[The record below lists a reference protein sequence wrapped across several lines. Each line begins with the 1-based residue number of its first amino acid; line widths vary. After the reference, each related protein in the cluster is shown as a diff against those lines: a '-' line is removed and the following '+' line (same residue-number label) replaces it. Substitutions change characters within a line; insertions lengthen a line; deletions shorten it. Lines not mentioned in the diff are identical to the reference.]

1 MTANSEIFSLMKSAE
16 SAAVFI
22 HINPDAD
29 AVGSALA
36 ASCLLEFLG
45 VGTVHCFSE
54 NNFNEK
60 LLSLDGAEAFNP
72 VPLNVYDLAVVVDC
86 SDIARIGN
94 KCAKIFAK
102 CKKSVVFDHHIGNG
116 AFADAA
122 IIDTKAGSATQVIY
136 GFIKEFCPEALN
148 ARMAKYLYAG
158 AVTDTG
164 GFLFP
169 STSEDTMKMVADLYK
184 QDFNASETARLLM
197 RNNPMRA
204 FKLKT
209 AALSKARFFD
219 NDRIGMVIITR
230 KDIEDVGA
238 DESDT
243 ENIISEII
251 NIAPVE
257 IAFGVTEIADSAF
270 KVSIRSK
277 GRASALL
284 CARCFGGG
292 GHNAAAGC
300 RVYGLLEDCVD
311 KLVSAARD
319 TAENA

>member
-1 MTANSEIFSLMKSAE
+1 MKSEIFSLIKSAK

-36 ASCLLEFLG
+36 ASCLLEFAG
-45 VGTVHCFSE
+45 VETVHCFSE
-54 NNFNEK
+54 NKFNEK
-60 LLSLDGAEAFNP
+60 LLSLEGADAFNP
-72 VPLNVYDLAVVVDC
+72 ISLKSYDLAVVVDC
-86 SDIARIGN
+86 SDISRIGS

-102 CKKSVVFDHHIGNG
+102 CKKSIVFDHHIGNG

-122 IIDTKAGSATQVIY
+122 MIDAKAGSATQVIY
-136 GFIKEFCPEALN
+136 RFVKEFFPKAVD
-148 ARMAKYLYAG
+148 ARMARYLYSG

-169 STSEDTMKMVADLYK
+169 STTEDTMKMVADLYK
-184 QDFNASETARLLM
+184 VDFNPSETARLLM

-204 FKLKT
+204 FRLKT
-209 AALSKARFFD
+209 AAMSKARFFD
-219 NDRIGMVIITR
+219 NDRIGMLIVTR
-230 KDIEDVGA
+230 KDIENAGA
-238 DESDT
+238 EESDT

-251 NIAPVE
+251 NVAPVE
-257 IAFGVTEIADSAF
+257 IAFCVTEIADSAF

-300 RVYGLLEDCVD
+300 RIYGLLEDCVD
-311 KLVSAARD
+311 QLVQAARD
-319 TAENA
+319 TADDA